1 VLTGP
6 KRVSYTQD
14 SSRKCCA
21 AEGLP
26 GRAIGRNR
34 YRDSPLR
41 GVPLLI
47 ALRLGKVSIAE
58 RRESREAVGY
68 DGSSRIFFDH

>member
-1 VLTGP
+1 V
-6 KRVSYTQD
+6 
-14 SSRKCCA
+14 
-21 AEGLP
+21 
-26 GRAIGRNR
+26 RADVFVHPASETHQIGRNR